1 MSPDSWKRPSAVDD
15 SANVMSAYET
25 QLQLNLNK
33 PADATPE
40 QFKEWQET
48 ELNWWAEK
56 QLPLVAFMAFVQLFV
71 FGGMLMAFY
80 LIGNIFK

>member
-15 SANVMSAYET
+15 AANVMSGYET

-48 ELNWWAEK
+48 ELKWWADQQFK
-56 QLPLVAFMAFVQLFV
+56 IVIIATIVQFTCLAFMFSVMALNSYLF
-71 FGGMLMAFY
+71 
-80 LIGNIFK
+80 

>member
-1 MSPDSWKRPSAVDD
+1 MAFK
-15 SANVMSAYET
+15 T

-40 QFKEWQET
+40 QFEEWQET

-56 QLPLVAFMAFVQLFV
+56 QLPIVAFMAFVQLFV